1 MWLTMAQMNIDEER
15 KPFSIGLWQRRG
27 FWFAMGV
34 AWFYLFWKLL
44 ELGWSILS
52 VLIEGVMS

>member
-1 MWLTMAQMNIDEER
+1 MAQMNIDEER